1 MWRENDG
8 FEDEPQ
14 EPVAIPY
21 RELSPAA
28 LRGVVESFVLR
39 EGTDYGA
46 HEYELEQKV
55 AHVMAQLER
64 GEVQILFDPNTES
77 VQIVKESPD
86 PQKSRSP
93 EDT

>member
-1 MWRENDG
+1 VWKENDG

-21 RELSPAA
+21 RELSPGA

-39 EGTDYGA
+39 EGTDYGV
-46 HEYELEQKV
+46 HEFALEQKV

-64 GEVQILFDPNTES
+64 REVQILFDPNTES

-86 PQKSRSP
+86 SQKNRSP
-93 EDT
+93 QGT